1 MRVHIKY
8 FASVREAMGV
18 AGEVVDTTAATAG
31 GLRSELMARPGAGA
45 QALQEGRA
53 VRMAL
58 NQSMCDA
65 GASLS
70 EGCELA
76 FFPPVTGG

>member
-1 MRVHIKY
+1 MLVHIKY
-8 FASVREAMGV
+8 FASVRESMGQ
-18 AGEVVDTTAATAG
+18 AGESVNTGCLTAG
-31 GLRSELMARPGAGA
+31 ALRAELQARGESAA
-45 QALQEGRA
+45 VALDEGRA

-58 NQSMCDA
+58 NKVMCDA
-65 GASLS
+65 GALLS